1 MNKSESCISI
11 CIGCGCDDNHA
22 CIGGN
27 RIPCSWLRLDRN
39 TGVGVCSECEDI
51 VLNWDKGDRLQ
62 RTTNFRYCTLTGV
75 DGYTSLEELSILSS
89 EFPFVEFGFLY
100 SPSRQ
105 GMPGR
110 YPSLVTLQQMLE
122 KLPDHIHVALH
133 ACGQGV
139 SDLLVGES
147 VARELGEMV
156 KLRSGRVQL
165 NFNYSRGQI
174 NIGELNAFIERF
186 EAPVIIQHN
195 HNNAECVTALTAANR
210 SVLFDGSG
218 GRGKSPD
225 RWPRP
230 LSGAYCG
237 YAGGLGPD
245 NLRQQIP
252 KIQDVAGG
260 LPYWIDMESSL
271 RNEKDWFDA
280 AKARQCL
287 EIVRDFL
294 TLRARESEAMARSPW

>member
-1 MNKSESCISI
+1 MK
-11 CIGCGCDDNHA
+11 
-22 CIGGN
+22 
-27 RIPCSWLRLDRN
+27 
-39 TGVGVCSECEDI
+39 
-51 VLNWDKGDRLQ
+51 

-75 DGYTSLEELSILSS
+75 DGSTPYETLCELAS
-89 EFPFVEFGFLY
+89 EFPFVEFCFLY

-105 GMPGR
+105 GVDGR
-110 YPSLVTLQQMLE
+110 YPSVVTLQRMLE
-122 KLPDHIHVALH
+122 KLPPHIRVALH
-133 ACGQGV
+133 VCGQGV
-139 SDLLVGES
+139 SDFLVGES

-156 KLRSGRVQL
+156 KSRSGRVQL

-174 NIGELNAFIERF
+174 DIGELNAFIERF

-210 SVLFDGSG
+210 SVLFDESG

-225 RWPRP
+225 QWPHP
-230 LSGAYCG
+230 LPGAYCG

-245 NLRQQIP
+245 NLRQQLP
-252 KIQDVAGG
+252 KIQDAAGG

-271 RNEKDWFDA
+271 RNEQDWFDA

-287 EIVRDFL
+287 EIVRDSCCDNKQRFL
-294 TLRARESEAMARSPW
+294 CHDLGHLYQCVGLGGGLRFWKCSRCGHERQDEDKTVTI

>member
-1 MNKSESCISI
+1 M
-11 CIGCGCDDNHA
+11 
-22 CIGGN
+22 
-27 RIPCSWLRLDRN
+27 
-39 TGVGVCSECEDI
+39 TGLWQKI
-51 VLNWDKGDRLQ
+51 MKQ
-62 RTTNFRYCTLTGV
+62 TTNFRYCTLTGV
-75 DGYTSLEELSILSS
+75 DGFTSLEDLGVLAS

-105 GMPGR
+105 GTPGR
-110 YPSLVTLQQMLE
+110 YPSVVTLQRILG
-122 KLPDHIHVALH
+122 KLPSHIHVALH

-139 SDLLVGES
+139 SDFLVGES

-156 KLRSGRVQL
+156 KSRSGRVQL

-174 NIGELNAFIERF
+174 DIGELNAFIERF

-195 HNNAECVTALTAANR
+195 HSNAECVMALTAANR
-210 SVLFDGSG
+210 SVLFDESG

-225 RWPRP
+225 QWPRSLP
-230 LSGAYCG
+230 GACCG

-245 NLRQQIP
+245 NLRQQLP
-252 KIQDVAGG
+252 KIQDAAGG

-271 RNEKDWFDA
+271 RNESDWFDV

-287 EIVRDFL
+287 EIAKGFIHANAPDSICRDFTHSYECVGIGGGTRFWKCRRCGHEHCDL
-294 TLRARESEAMARSPW
+294 DKTVTI